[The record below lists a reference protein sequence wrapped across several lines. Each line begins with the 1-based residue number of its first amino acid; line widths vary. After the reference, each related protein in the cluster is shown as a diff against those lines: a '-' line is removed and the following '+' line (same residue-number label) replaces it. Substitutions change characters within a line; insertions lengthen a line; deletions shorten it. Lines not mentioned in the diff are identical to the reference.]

1 MDSQTRA
8 RCSRRGSIDDE
19 AVEAVESADSRTASV
34 VAARGNPRSSASAII
49 LLDSSHILVTLTR
62 PNCLEDTNVALAIA
76 LFDGC
81 VEECTYNL
89 RKSKAT
95 SIPSMVLAKMSSAMT
110 IRSTASEI
118 SWTNAGRIRIF
129 SDVGKNAVVGAC
141 CTVMAMYR
149 SRLASAMRSLR
160 DCNSS

>member
-19 AVEAVESADSRTASV
+19 AVEVVESADSRTARL

-49 LLDSSHILVTLTR
+49 FLDSSHSLVTLTR
-62 PNCLEDTNVALAIA
+62 PNCLEDTNVAFVIA
-76 LFDGC
+76 LFDDC

-95 SIPSMVLAKMSSAMT
+95 SIPSMVLAKTSSAMT
-110 IRSTASEI
+110 IHSTASEM
-118 SWTNAGRIRIF
+118 SWTNAGRIRTL

-141 CTVMAMYR
+141 CTVIATYR